1 VSNFDYKNFARQFDL
16 SGRVAIVTGAG
27 QGMGEA
33 HARALAGCGASVA
46 VVDINEKQATAVTE
60 AIRKDGG
67 VAETF
72 ACDMTNHDRVKE
84 MVEGAVK
91 AFGKLTILVN
101 NVGWNTPVSFMESTP
116 EQWQRLIAIN
126 YVSMLN
132 SVHSVLPYMVKQ
144 NYGKI
149 VNISSDG
156 ARVGAKGE
164 SVYDGLKAGVATFM
178 KSMVREH
185 ARNKITFNTVCPGV
199 TNTPLLQAIQAGGE
213 EGKEVI
219 ARMVKQV
226 PMRRPGEPWEVS
238 GAVVFL
244 ASAASD
250 FVQGQTLSVSGGLT
264 MVG

>member
-1 VSNFDYKNFARQFDL
+1 VSNIDYKNFAGKFDL

-27 QGMGEA
+27 QGMGES

-46 VVDINEKQATAVTE
+46 VVDINEEQAAGVTE

-72 ACDMTNHDRVKE
+72 ICDITDHGQVKE
-84 MVEGAVK
+84 MVDGAVK
-91 AFGKLTILVN
+91 ALGGLTIMVN
-101 NVGWNTPVSFMESTP
+101 NVGWNVSHAFIDSTP
-116 EQWQRLIAIN
+116 ESWQRLIALN
-126 YVSMLN
+126 YTGMLN
-132 SVHSVLPYMVKQ
+132 NVHCALPHLVKQ
-144 NYGKI
+144 NYGKV

-164 SVYDGLKAGVATFM
+164 AVYDGLKAGVSTFM

-185 ARNKITFNTVCPGV
+185 ARHNINFNTVCPGV
-199 TNTPLLQAIQAGGE
+199 TNTPLLQDIMKE
-213 EGKEVI
+213 EVGKDIV
-219 ARMVKQV
+219 ARMVKVV
-226 PMRRPGEPWEVS
+226 PMRRPAEPYEVS

-244 ASAASD
+244 SSAASD
-250 FVQGQTLSVSGGLT
+250 FVQGQNISASGGLT